1 MNYKQYNIYKILEW
15 RETSDVKKRNA
26 IEMELMTTNRPVLNH
41 YYHRWGDWAMAEI
54 YIQLTIAL
62 KSYDI
67 DHPKM
72 SFIGFW
78 KQKLNWKLP
87 QKNIAENA
95 FIKLPYD
102 ATQEEKDQ
110 YKEIHMI
117 NVYDFESLYGDEGDD
132 DEFKFSDSV
141 NYNEDESQWE

>member
-1 MNYKQYNIYKILEW
+1 MDYKQYNINKIIEW
-15 RETSDVKKRNA
+15 RSTTDVKKRNA
-26 IEMELMTTNRPVLNH
+26 IEMDLMTTNKAVLNN

-62 KSYDI
+62 KSYDL

-87 QKNIAENA
+87 QKNIAENTL
-95 FIKLPYD
+95 IKLPYD
-102 ATQEEKDQ
+102 ANVDEKSQ
-110 YKEIHMI
+110 YKEMAVKYTS
-117 NVYDFESLYGDEGDD
+117 NFEYLYGDDGDD
-132 DEFKFSDSV
+132 YEFKLSDSV
-141 NYNEDESQWE
+141 NYIEDESQWD

>member
-1 MNYKQYNIYKILEW
+1 MNYKQYNVEKILEW
-15 RETSDVKKRNA
+15 RGTTDVKKRNA

-54 YIQLTIAL
+54 YMQLTIAL
-62 KSYDI
+62 KSYDL

-87 QKNIAENA
+87 QKNVAENTM
-95 FIKLPYD
+95 IRLPYD
-102 ATQEEKDQ
+102 ATADEKARF
-110 YKEIHMI
+110 KEIEIKSIM
-117 NVYDFESLYGDEGDD
+117 DFERLYGDEGSDND
-132 DEFKFSDSV
+132 FNLSDSV